1 MLTINF
7 IISIINSNAFLR
19 IVKREDLLNMKMN
32 MDEKYKVIFN
42 GNEYYFD
49 LMKISEKSAIA
60 VFDALSDIKMAN
72 DACVDMIKTLESK
85 QFTKDNFDTIVT
97 AESKSVTMAAYIAN
111 HYGKDLVILR
121 KKKRNFFKEI
131 VEATVETFTT
141 RGNST
146 LYLDVT
152 HSSKYLRN
160 KRVLIFDDVLS
171 TGSSLKAMIE
181 IMNKMDAR
189 VVGKAFIFNEGDDE
203 RESDVYYVH
212 KLPIIEV

>member
-1 MLTINF
+1 
-7 IISIINSNAFLR
+7 
-19 IVKREDLLNMKMN
+19 MKMN
-32 MDEKYKVIFN
+32 MDEKYKVTFN

-72 DACVDMIKTLESK
+72 DACIDMIKTLESK
-85 QFTKDNFDTIVT
+85 QFTNDKFDTIVT

-121 KKKRNFFKEI
+121 KKKRNFFKET
-131 VEATVETFTT
+131 VEAIVETFTT

-152 HSSKYLRN
+152 HSLKYLKN
-160 KRVLIFDDVLS
+160 KNVLIFDDVLS
-171 TGSSLKAMIE
+171 TGSSLKAMLE
-181 IMNKMDAR
+181 IMDKVGAK
-189 VVGKAFIFNEGDDE
+189 VVGKAFIFNEGEDE
-203 RESDVYYVH
+203 RDKDVYYVH

>member
-1 MLTINF
+1 
-7 IISIINSNAFLR
+7 
-19 IVKREDLLNMKMN
+19 MKMN

-146 LYLDVT
+146 LYLDVS
-152 HSSKYLRN
+152 HSSKYLKN